1 MGMDGVP
8 PVKTRIESYLINLSL
23 TYEEAGEDVWI
34 INDEDK
40 GLANVVVFAEEPLV
54 TIRTKV
60 MTVPEKERSQFF
72 EELLRL
78 NADMVYG
85 AYAIDES
92 DVILVETFELSTLD
106 YEEFQAALDAIGLA
120 LAQHYPQLSKYRDQ

>member
-1 MGMDGVP
+1 MDSATP
-8 PVKTRIESYLINLSL
+8 AKTRIESYLINLSL
-23 TYEEAGEDVWI
+23 TYEEAGNDVWI

-40 GLANVVVFAEEPLV
+40 GLANVVVFAEDPLV

-60 MTVPEKERSQFF
+60 MTIPSGERAVFF

-85 AYAIDES
+85 AYAIDEE

-120 LAQHYPQLSKYRDQ
+120 LAQHYPQLSQFRDQ

>member
-1 MGMDGVP
+1 MDDAP
-8 PVKTRIESYLINLSL
+8 PVKTKIESYLINLSL
-23 TYEEAGEDVWI
+23 TYEEAGDDIWV

-40 GLANVVVFAEEPLV
+40 GLANVVVFAEDPLV

-60 MTVPEKERSQFF
+60 MIIPEQDRSVFF

-85 AYAIDES
+85 AYAIDEN
-92 DVILVETFELSTLD
+92 DVVLVETFELSTLD
-106 YEEFQAALDAIGLA
+106 YEEFQGALDAIGLA
-120 LAQHYPQLSKYRDQ
+120 LAQHYPRLSKFRDQ

>member
-1 MGMDGVP
+1 MDGAV
-8 PVKTRIESYLINLSL
+8 PVKSKIESYLINLSL
-23 TYEEAGEDVWI
+23 TYEEAGDDVWV

-40 GLANVVVFAEEPLV
+40 GLANVVIFAEDPLA

-60 MTVPEKERSQFF
+60 MTIPEQNRSAFF

-85 AYAIDES
+85 AYAIDEQ
-92 DVILVETFELSTLD
+92 DVVLVETFELSTLD
-106 YEEFQAALDAIGLA
+106 YEEFQGALDAIGLA
-120 LAQHYPQLSKYRDQ
+120 LAQHYPRLSKFRDQ

>member
-1 MGMDGVP
+1 MDDAP
-8 PVKTRIESYLINLSL
+8 AVKTKIESYLINLSL
-23 TYEEAGEDVWI
+23 TYEEAGDDIWV

-40 GLANVVVFAEEPLV
+40 GLANVVVFAEDPLV

-60 MTVPEKERSQFF
+60 MIIPEQDRSVFF

-85 AYAIDES
+85 AYAIDEN
-92 DVILVETFELSTLD
+92 DVVLVETFELSTLD
-106 YEEFQAALDAIGLA
+106 YEEFQGALDAIGLA
-120 LAQHYPQLSKYRDQ
+120 LAQHYPRLSKFRDQ

>member
-1 MGMDGVP
+1 MDSATP
-8 PVKTRIESYLINLSL
+8 AKSRIESYLINLSL
-23 TYEEAGEDVWI
+23 TYEEAGNDVWI

-40 GLANVVVFAEEPLV
+40 GLANVVVFAEDPLV

-60 MTVPEKERSQFF
+60 MTIPQVERAAVF

-85 AYAIDES
+85 AYAIDEE
-92 DVILVETFELSTLD
+92 DVILVETFELATLD

-120 LAQHYPQLSKYRDQ
+120 LAQHYPRLSRFRDQ

>member
-1 MGMDGVP
+1 MDDVP

-23 TYEEAGEDVWI
+23 TYENAGDDVWI

-40 GLANVVVFAEEPLV
+40 GLANVVVFAEDPLV

-60 MTVPEKERSQFF
+60 MQLPSGDRATFF

-78 NADMVYG
+78 NSDMVYG

-106 YEEFQAALDAIGLA
+106 YEEFQGALDAIGLA
-120 LAQHYPQLSKYRDQ
+120 LAQHYPRLSKFRDQ